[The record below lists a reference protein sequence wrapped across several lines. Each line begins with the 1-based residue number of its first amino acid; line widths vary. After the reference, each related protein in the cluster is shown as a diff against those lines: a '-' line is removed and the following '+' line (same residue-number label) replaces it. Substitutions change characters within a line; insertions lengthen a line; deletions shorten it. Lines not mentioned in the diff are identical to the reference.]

1 MVFVTSGPIG
11 IEKESGS
18 LMSSFIPNSI
28 TKFIHSCDKLDYQQA
43 WNDFQPFEAW
53 ACKVW

>member
-28 TKFIHSCDKLDYQQA
+28 TKFIHSSDKLDYQ
-43 WNDFQPFEAW
+43 
-53 ACKVW
+53 KS